1 MPGSGITIVELQNV
15 SKVFPPNL
23 VALDQVNLSVEKGEM
38 IFITGP
44 SGAGKSTLLEL
55 LYRAEIPTQGRVVV
69 DGRDL
74 ARLKHKQI
82 PFLRRTIGTVFQDYK
97 LLPRR
102 TVAEN
107 VLFSLEVIGVSER
120 EAKKRMRYVL
130 ELVNLID
137 KANLFP
143 SELSGGE
150 QQRVSIARALANNP
164 PLFLADEPTG
174 NLDWAT
180 SWELM
185 ELLKQVNLQGTT
197 VIMATHNEDIVR
209 KVGCHTVILERGKIA
224 TDTIQPEAAS

>member
-1 MPGSGITIVELQNV
+1 VPGSGITIVELQNV

-209 KVGCHTVILERGKIA
+209 KVGCHTVILERGKIV
-224 TDTIQPEAAS
+224 TETIQPEAVS

>member
-1 MPGSGITIVELQNV
+1 MVELQNV

-209 KVGCHTVILERGKIA
+209 KVGCHTVILERGKIV
-224 TDTIQPEAAS
+224 TETIQPEAVS

>member
-1 MPGSGITIVELQNV
+1 
-15 SKVFPPNL
+15 
-23 VALDQVNLSVEKGEM
+23 
-38 IFITGP
+38 
-44 SGAGKSTLLEL
+44 
-55 LYRAEIPTQGRVVV
+55 
-69 DGRDL
+69 
-74 ARLKHKQI
+74 
-82 PFLRRTIGTVFQDYK
+82 
-97 LLPRR
+97 

-130 ELVNLID
+130 ELVNVID

-143 SELSGGE
+143 CELSGGE

-197 VIMATHNEDIVR
+197 VIMATHNEEIVR
-209 KVGCHTVILERGKIA
+209 KVGCHTVILERGKIVSEHL
-224 TDTIQPEAAS
+224 DG

>member
-1 MPGSGITIVELQNV
+1 VPGSGITIVELQNV

>member
-209 KVGCHTVILERGKIA
+209 KVGCHTVILERGKIV
-224 TDTIQPEAAS
+224 TETIQPEAVS

>member
-23 VALDQVNLSVEKGEM
+23 VALDQINLTVEKGEM
-38 IFITGP
+38 IFVTGP

-209 KVGCHTVILERGKIA
+209 KVGCHTVILERGKIVSE
-224 TDTIQPEAAS
+224 TIQPEAAS

>member
-1 MPGSGITIVELQNV
+1 MVELQNV

-23 VALDQVNLSVEKGEM
+23 VALDQINLTVEKGEM
-38 IFITGP
+38 IFVTGP

-137 KANLFP
+137 RANLFP
-143 SELSGGE
+143 CELSGGE

-180 SWELM
+180 SWDLM

-197 VIMATHNEDIVR
+197 VIMATHNEEIVR
-209 KVGCHTVILERGKIA
+209 KVGCHTVILERGKIVSENL
-224 TDTIQPEAAS
+224 DG

>member
-1 MPGSGITIVELQNV
+1 MV
-15 SKVFPPNL
+15 
-23 VALDQVNLSVEKGEM
+23 
-38 IFITGP
+38 FITGP

-55 LYRAEIPTQGRVVV
+55 LYLTEIPTRGRVIV

-74 ARLKHKQI
+74 SRLKHRQV

-120 EAKKRMRYVL
+120 EAKKRMRTVL
-130 ELVNLID
+130 EMVNLID

-143 SELSGGE
+143 AALSGGE

-174 NLDWAT
+174 NLDWT
-180 SWELM
+180 SSWDLM
-185 ELLKQVNLQGTT
+185 ELLKQINLQGTT
-197 VIMATHNEDIVR
+197 VVMATHNEDIVR
-209 KVGCHTVILERGKIA
+209 KLCCHTIALDRGKI
-224 TDTIQPEAAS
+224 ISERMNGQPSKESSIS

>member
-23 VALDQVNLSVEKGEM
+23 VALDQINLTVEKGEM
-38 IFITGP
+38 IFVTGP

-209 KVGCHTVILERGKIA
+209 KVGCHTVILERGKIV
-224 TDTIQPEAAS
+224 TETIQPEAVS